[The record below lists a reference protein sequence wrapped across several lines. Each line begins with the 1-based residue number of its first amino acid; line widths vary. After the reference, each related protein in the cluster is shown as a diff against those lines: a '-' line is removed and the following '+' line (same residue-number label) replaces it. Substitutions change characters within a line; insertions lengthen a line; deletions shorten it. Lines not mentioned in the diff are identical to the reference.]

1 VQNINQKAV
10 IHYYLTKEKERVDTK
25 VFYDFFEGI
34 NFPKN
39 GKNYLLLDNAGIH
52 YGDKKRIKV
61 LKLPTI
67 KEQAEKKNAE
77 LVYLVSY
84 APELNP
90 AEKCFAFIKHYYR
103 KARPKTFAE
112 LQRVVEESIEKLQQ
126 KDLRK

>member
-1 VQNINQKAV
+1 VQNVNQKAV
-10 IHYYLTKEKERVDTK
+10 IHYYLTKEKERVNTK

-34 NFPKN
+34 NFTSKN
-39 GKNYLLLDNAGIH
+39 KNYLLLDNAGIH
-52 YGDKKRIKV
+52 YGDKKRVKI

-67 KEQAEKKNAE
+67 KEQAEKKNTK

-90 AEKCFAFIKHYYR
+90 VEKCFAFIKHYYR
-103 KARPKTFAE
+103 KARPQIFEE
-112 LQRVVEESIEKLQQ
+112 LEKVVEEAIEKLQK

>member
-1 VQNINQKAV
+1 
-10 IHYYLTKEKERVDTK
+10 VDTK

-34 NFPKN
+34 NFPN
-39 GKNYLLLDNAGIH
+39 NDKNYLLLDNAGIH
-52 YGDKKRIKV
+52 YGDKKRIKI

-67 KEQAEKKNAE
+67 KEQAEKKNTE

-90 AEKCFAFIKHYYR
+90 VEKCFAFIKHYYR
-103 KARPKTFAE
+103 KARPQTFEE
-112 LQRVVEESIEKLQQ
+112 LERVVKEAIEKLQQ